1 MSRGKRY
8 DGEQKLNVKK
18 VFAVLIAI
26 AVIAM
31 FIIGIKELLKTEDT
45 PQEKVVALRYFP
57 VYTDGKWGVI
67 DSRGNIVIEP
77 TFDEY
82 IVIPDNQKAIFIC
95 TTDVNY
101 EKDTYKTKV
110 DPSTDKN

>member
-45 PQEKVVALRYFP
+45 HKKKLWLKIFP
-57 VYTDGKWGVI
+57 SIYRWQMGSYRFK
-67 DSRGNIVIEP
+67 RKYCN
-77 TFDEY
+77 
-82 IVIPDNQKAIFIC
+82 
-95 TTDVNY
+95 
-101 EKDTYKTKV
+101 
-110 DPSTDKN
+110 